1 MSQGQRRFDKDSL
14 LQFANE
20 LAFFKLIGLRVVDLG
35 PGYSKCEIDFRTD
48 LCQPAGILHGG
59 ITATLIDTGIAHSL
73 LMTEAFERIGADGG
87 SMVSVDLRVK
97 FFRPISEG
105 HLICESRIPR
115 LGRQI
120 VHGESVVANAAG
132 KEVARGDSIY
142 MLVSRS
148 QLTRPAEK

>member
-1 MSQGQRRFDKDSL
+1 MSQPQRRFDKESL
-14 LQFANE
+14 LQFAND

-35 PGYSKCEIDFRTD
+35 PGYSKCEIDFRSD

-73 LMTEAFERIGADGG
+73 LMTEAFERIGTEGG
-87 SMVSVDLRVK
+87 SMVSVDLRIK
-97 FFRPISEG
+97 FFRPVSDG
-105 HLICESRIPR
+105 HLICESTIPR

-120 VHGESVVANAAG
+120 VHGESVVTNAAG
-132 KEVARGDSIY
+132 KEIARGDSIY
-142 MLVSRS
+142 MFVPRQ